1 MERLVAAPFINLSN
15 PQEAFMLVRELMTHN
30 PVIVHP
36 DTSVPDALRLMRER
50 KVRRLPVVDSHGRL
64 VGIVSDKDLLWA
76 SPSPATTLAV
86 WEIPDLLGKL
96 KIEKVMTHEVIT
108 VSEKTPL
115 EEAARIMADKKIGG
129 LPVMQ
134 GPDLVGIITETDLFK
149 SLLELL
155 GGRRSG
161 VRIAVAV
168 PAVKGELSKITTAIF
183 QAGGNIV
190 GLGMKG
196 ILGSYGD
203 TAEVVMKV
211 QDIDRETLVAA
222 LKPVVNE
229 ILDVREV

>member
-1 MERLVAAPFINLSN
+1 
-15 PQEAFMLVRELMTHN
+15 MLVRELMTPN
-30 PVIVHP
+30 PVTVRP

-50 KVRRLPVVDSHGRL
+50 KVRRLPVVDGHGRL
-64 VGIVSDKDLLWA
+64 VGIVSDKDLLYA

-86 WEIPDLLGKL
+86 WEIPELLGKL
-96 KIEKVMTHEVIT
+96 KVEKVMTHDVIT
-108 VSEKTPL
+108 VAEKTPV
-115 EEAARIMADKKIGG
+115 EEAARLMADKKIGG

-161 VRIAVAV
+161 VRVTVAV

-190 GLGMKG
+190 GIGMKG

-203 TAEVVMKV
+203 TAEVVLKV
-211 QDIDRETLVAA
+211 QDVEREALVDA
-222 LKPVVNE
+222 LKPVVSD
-229 ILDVREV
+229 ILDVREI

>member
-1 MERLVAAPFINLSN
+1 
-15 PQEAFMLVRELMTHN
+15 MLVRELMTAN

-96 KIEKVMTHEVIT
+96 KVEKVMTRDVIT

-115 EEAARIMADKKIGG
+115 EEAARLMADKKIGG

-168 PAVKGELSKITTAIF
+168 PAIKGVLSKVTTAIF
-183 QAGGNIV
+183 QAGGDIV

-203 TAEVVMKV
+203 TAEIVLKV
-211 QDIDRETLVAA
+211 QGVEREALVAA
-222 LKPVVNE
+222 LKPVVND
-229 ILDVREV
+229 IMDVREV

>member
-1 MERLVAAPFINLSN
+1 
-15 PQEAFMLVRELMTHN
+15 MLVRELMTPN
-30 PVIVHP
+30 PVTVQP
-36 DTSVPDALRLMRER
+36 DTSVPEALRLMRER
-50 KVRRLPVVDSHGRL
+50 KVRRLPVIDSHGRL

-96 KIEKVMTHEVIT
+96 KVEKVMTHEVIT
-108 VSEKTPL
+108 VVEKTPL
-115 EEAARIMADKKIGG
+115 EEAARIMADRKIGG

-149 SLLELL
+149 NLLELL

-168 PAVKGELSKITTAIF
+168 PAIKGVLSKITTAIF
-183 QAGGNIV
+183 EAGGNIV
-190 GLGMKG
+190 GIGMKG

-203 TAEVVMKV
+203 TAEVVLKV
-211 QDIDRETLVAA
+211 QDVDRDRLVEA

-229 ILDVREV
+229 IMDVREV

>member
-1 MERLVAAPFINLSN
+1 
-15 PQEAFMLVRELMTHN
+15 MLVRELMTPN
-30 PVIVHP
+30 PVSVHP

-50 KVRRLPVVDSHGRL
+50 KVRRLPVVDGHGRL
-64 VGIVSDKDLLWA
+64 VGIVSDKDLLYA
-76 SPSPATTLAV
+76 SPSPATTLSM
-86 WEIPDLLGKL
+86 WEIPELLGKL
-96 KIEKVMTHEVIT
+96 KIEKVMTRDVVT

-115 EEAARIMADKKIGG
+115 EEAARLMADKKIGG

-161 VRIAVAV
+161 VRLAVAV

-183 QAGGNIV
+183 NAGGNIV
-190 GLGMKG
+190 GIGMKG

-203 TAEVVMKV
+203 TAEVVLKV
-211 QDIDRETLVAA
+211 QDVERDALVAA
-222 LKPVVNE
+222 LKPVVSE
-229 ILDVREV
+229 IVDVREV

>member
-1 MERLVAAPFINLSN
+1 
-15 PQEAFMLVRELMTHN
+15 MLVRELMTPN
-30 PVIVHP
+30 PVTVRP

-64 VGIVSDKDLLWA
+64 VGIVSDKDLLYA

-86 WEIPDLLGKL
+86 WEIPDILGKL
-96 KIEKVMTHEVIT
+96 KIEKVMTHDVVT

-115 EEAARIMADKKIGG
+115 EEAARLMADKKIGG

-149 SLLELL
+149 NLLELL

-168 PAVKGELSKITTAIF
+168 PAIKGELSKITTAIF
-183 QAGGNIV
+183 EAGGNIV
-190 GLGMKG
+190 GIGMKG

-203 TAEVVMKV
+203 TAEVVLKV
-211 QDIDRETLVAA
+211 QDVERDALVAA
-222 LKPVVNE
+222 LKQVVGE
-229 ILDVREV
+229 IVDVREV

>member
-1 MERLVAAPFINLSN
+1 
-15 PQEAFMLVRELMTHN
+15 MLVRELMTPN
-30 PVIVHP
+30 PVTVRP
-36 DTSVPDALRLMRER
+36 DTPVPDALRLMRER
-50 KVRRLPVVDSHGRL
+50 KVRRLPVIDGHGRL
-64 VGIVSDKDLLWA
+64 VGIVSDKDLLYA

-86 WEIPDLLGKL
+86 WEIPELLGKL
-96 KIEKVMTHEVIT
+96 KVEKVMTHDVIT

-115 EEAARIMADKKIGG
+115 EEAARIMSDKKIGG

-161 VRIAVAV
+161 VRIAVSV

-183 QAGGNIV
+183 EAGGNIV
-190 GLGMKG
+190 GIGMKG

-203 TAEVVMKV
+203 TAEVVLKV
-211 QDIDRETLVAA
+211 QDVDRDKLVEAVR
-222 LKPVVNE
+222 PVVSE
-229 ILDVREV
+229 IMDVREV

>member
-1 MERLVAAPFINLSN
+1 
-15 PQEAFMLVRELMTHN
+15 MLVRELMTPN

-36 DTSVPDALRLMRER
+36 DTSVPEALRLMRER
-50 KVRRLPVVDSHGRL
+50 KVRRLPVVDAHGRL

-96 KIEKVMTHEVIT
+96 KVEKVMTHDVIT

-211 QDIDRETLVAA
+211 QDIDREALVAA

-229 ILDVREV
+229 IVDVREV

>member
-1 MERLVAAPFINLSN
+1 
-15 PQEAFMLVRELMTHN
+15 MLVRELMTPN
-30 PVIVHP
+30 PVTVRP
-36 DTSVPDALRLMRER
+36 DTSVPDALHLMRER

-64 VGIVSDKDLLWA
+64 VGIVSDKDLLYA

-96 KIEKVMTHEVIT
+96 KVEKVMTHDVIT
-108 VSEKTPL
+108 VAEKTPL
-115 EEAARIMADKKIGG
+115 EEAARIMADKKVGG

-161 VRIAVAV
+161 VRVAVTV
-168 PAVKGELSKITTAIF
+168 PAVKGVLAKITTAIF
-183 QAGGNIV
+183 EAGGNIV
-190 GLGMKG
+190 GIGMKG

-203 TAEVVMKV
+203 TAEVVLKV
-211 QDIDRETLVAA
+211 QDVERDALVAA
-222 LKPVVNE
+222 LKPVVSE
-229 ILDVREV
+229 IVDLREV

>member
-1 MERLVAAPFINLSN
+1 
-15 PQEAFMLVRELMTHN
+15 MLVRELMTPN

-36 DTSVPDALRLMRER
+36 DTSVPEALRLMRER
-50 KVRRLPVVDSHGRL
+50 KVRRLPVIDAHGRL

-96 KIEKVMTHEVIT
+96 KVEKVMTHDVIT

-168 PAVKGELSKITTAIF
+168 PAVKGVLSKITTAIF
-183 QAGGNIV
+183 QVGGDIV

-203 TAEVVMKV
+203 TAEVVLKV
-211 QDIDRETLVAA
+211 QGVDRDALVAA

-229 ILDVREV
+229 VLDVREV

>member
-1 MERLVAAPFINLSN
+1 
-15 PQEAFMLVRELMTHN
+15 MLVRELMTPN
-30 PVIVHP
+30 PVTVRP
-36 DTSVPDALRLMRER
+36 DTPVPDALRLMRER
-50 KVRRLPVVDSHGRL
+50 KVRRLPVIDSHGRL
-64 VGIVSDKDLLWA
+64 VGIVSDKDLLYA

-86 WEIPDLLGKL
+86 WEIPELLGKL
-96 KIEKVMTHEVIT
+96 KVEKVMTHDVIT
-108 VSEKTPL
+108 VAEKTPL

-183 QAGGNIV
+183 EAGGNIV
-190 GLGMKG
+190 GIGMKG

-203 TAEVVMKV
+203 RAEVVLKV
-211 QDIDRETLVAA
+211 QDVDREALVEAVR
-222 LKPVVNE
+222 PVVSE

>member
-1 MERLVAAPFINLSN
+1 
-15 PQEAFMLVRELMTHN
+15 MLVRELMTPN
-30 PVIVHP
+30 PVTVHP
-36 DTSVPDALRLMRER
+36 ETPVPDALRLMRER
-50 KVRRLPVVDSHGRL
+50 KVRRLPVIDAHNRL
-64 VGIVSDKDLLWA
+64 VGIVSDKDLLYA

-86 WEIPDLLGKL
+86 WEIPELLGKL
-96 KIEKVMTHEVIT
+96 KVEKVMTHDVIT
-108 VSEKTPL
+108 VAEKTPL

-203 TAEVVMKV
+203 RAEVVLKV
-211 QDIDRETLVAA
+211 QDVEREALVEA
-222 LKPVVNE
+222 LRPVVSD